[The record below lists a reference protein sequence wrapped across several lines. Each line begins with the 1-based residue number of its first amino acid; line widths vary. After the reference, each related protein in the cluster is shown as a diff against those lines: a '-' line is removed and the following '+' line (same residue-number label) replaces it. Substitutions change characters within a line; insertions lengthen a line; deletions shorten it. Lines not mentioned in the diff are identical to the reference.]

1 MIINYHMTVLGQLE
15 GLSGHLSP
23 LGGYCR
29 SQDRVLLMDV
39 WWETRPCWV
48 QLQDL
53 WVAMDTVD
61 PASKE
66 KVGLDGLGCT
76 LVATLQSVIFREGLF
91 WLVPRSNQMIEDQP
105 SRNNHIILLLINQP
119 SQADVS

>member
-23 LGGYCR
+23 LGGYCQ
-29 SQDRVLLMDV
+29 SEDRVLLMDV

-48 QLQDL
+48 NLQDL
-53 WVAMDTVD
+53 WAAMDTVD

-66 KVGLDGLGCT
+66 KVGLDRLGCT
-76 LVATLQSVIFREGLF
+76 LVYYTVGYFQRGFVSVSSKKE
-91 WLVPRSNQMIEDQP
+91 SD
-105 SRNNHIILLLINQP
+105 
-119 SQADVS
+119 D

>member
-1 MIINYHMTVLGQLE
+1 MIINYHMSVLGQLE

-23 LGGYCR
+23 LGGFCQ

-48 QLQDL
+48 NLRDL
-53 WVAMDTVD
+53 WVAMDTLD

-66 KVGLDGLGCT
+66 KVGQGELYSGDFTVGYFSERVCFGEFQE
-76 LVATLQSVIFREGLF
+76 VVR
-91 WLVPRSNQMIEDQP
+91 
-105 SRNNHIILLLINQP
+105 
-119 SQADVS
+119 

>member
-1 MIINYHMTVLGQLE
+1 MTVLGQLE

-29 SQDRVLLMDV
+29 AQDRVLLMDV

-53 WVAMDTVD
+53 WAAMDTVD
-61 PASKE
+61 PASNE
-66 KVGLDGLGCT
+66 KVGLDSLGCT

-105 SRNNHIILLLINQP
+105 SRNNYIILLLINHP

>member
-48 QLQDL
+48 KLQDL

-66 KVGLDGLGCT
+66 KVGLDRLYSGSYSTVCYFQRGF
-76 LVATLQSVIFREGLF
+76 V
-91 WLVPRSNQMIEDQP
+91 M
-105 SRNNHIILLLINQP
+105 
-119 SQADVS
+119 VSSKK